1 MQMINVWA
9 GQSQVSIT
17 ACESRNLRAPLA
29 THIHTH
35 PQDVYWHVTFKVSH
49 ILFSR
54 IISLQ

>member
-29 THIHTH
+29 TSY
-35 PQDVYWHVTFKVSH
+35 QDVYGHVTPKVCH

-54 IISLQ
+54 IISL